1 MPFGSRYILPLSEF
15 ALTDISF
22 ARALVDSSLLLSTYS
37 ELESKQQSYFEN
49 SGFQALETELGN
61 AQNLKILT
69 LNNN

>member
-22 ARALVDSSLLLSTYS
+22 ARALVDASLLSIHS
-37 ELESKQQSYFEN
+37 ELEYKHQSYFEN
-49 SGFQALETELGN
+49 SGFQALETELEN
-61 AQNLKILT
+61 AQNLKILS